1 MPANWAEEEKKFF
14 DANFEYDPQFVY
26 DSPATNKRFLKMFP
40 APKFEYLPQAKQII
54 DKFLETYGSESNYF
68 ETEGAQLTEKEQ
80 VEKYIHDYLDELGP
94 EVKSVARINF
104 SSKNVASTSV
114 TYDNWTNKIRI
125 NVQLPIQYREGRM
138 LGVLHHEIGS
148 HFLRRFNEVQQVWH
162 NERKKFGLKSTVTI
176 EEGSGCVNM
185 MLEQSK
191 DPNKF
196 TYLFKPALNYYM
208 CCKASEL
215 SFKDLFN
222 DLAKYVDNP
231 RQRYKYVLRVKRGL
245 NDTSQPGGLYKD

>member
-1 MPANWAEEEKKFF
+1 M
-14 DANFEYDPQFVY
+14 
-26 DSPATNKRFLKMFP
+26 
-40 APKFEYLPQAKQII
+40 
-54 DKFLETYGSESNYF
+54 
-68 ETEGAQLTEKEQ
+68 TEKEQ
-80 VEKYIHDYLDELGP
+80 VEKYINDYLDELGP

-245 NDTSQPGGLYKD
+245 NDTS